1 MLHYVGQGEVGVFG
15 SLREAAS
22 EVVEAAGKPGV
33 VLAQAIDAQSD
44 QFFREHFGEGRSY
57 SFEVRARGDEV
68 DVSLNG
74 ETRGGEDA
82 VALQGLLAREARG
95 FDESQPFLNAAGFCA
110 IAVVV
115 EDAFA
120 PSEPEGGIFAA
131 GEDSGVFDG
140 DAALVVIAIESPS
153 LQLAAGEFAFV
164 H

>member
-68 DVSLNG
+68 DVSMNG
-74 ETRGGEDA
+74 ETRGGACWRERP
-82 VALQGLLAREARG
+82 VASTSRNHFSMPPG
-95 FDESQPFLNAAGFCA
+95 FVP
-110 IAVVV
+110 
-115 EDAFA
+115 
-120 PSEPEGGIFAA
+120 
-131 GEDSGVFDG
+131 
-140 DAALVVIAIESPS
+140 SPS
-153 LQLAAGEFAFV
+153 WSRMRLRQASRKAGSSLRARIAASLMGMRLW
-164 H
+164 